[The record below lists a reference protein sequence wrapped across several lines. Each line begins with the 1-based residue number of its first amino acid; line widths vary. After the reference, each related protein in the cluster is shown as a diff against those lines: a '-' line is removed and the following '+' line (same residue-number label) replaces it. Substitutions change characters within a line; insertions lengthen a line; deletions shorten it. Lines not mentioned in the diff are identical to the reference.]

1 MIVETNTGYTRIKF
15 SDKQLSALMSALA
28 VATVKWNEIKDPEVT
43 TTEKDLEELSIYI
56 LERTILE
63 NQYEKD

>member
-15 SDKQLSALMSALA
+15 SDKQLSVLMSALA

-43 TTEKDLEELSIYI
+43 TTEKDLEKLSIYI